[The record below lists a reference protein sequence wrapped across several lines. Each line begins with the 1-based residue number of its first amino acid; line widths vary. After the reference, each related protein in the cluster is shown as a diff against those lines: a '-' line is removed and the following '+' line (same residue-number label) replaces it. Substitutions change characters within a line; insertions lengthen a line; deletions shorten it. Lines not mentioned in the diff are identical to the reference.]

1 MHGNPHV
8 PAKKQNNLQ
17 TVAFRIVC
25 PSVHHLFLAAL
36 YGFPAL
42 QVASLYM
49 GSTCQENPGFDCLV
63 HIGLLER
70 HGVWHSA
77 LLRPQSVLGAVSKYL
92 SCIHG
97 EESATLSPYFPALHA
112 LLPKQLG
119 DLRASLYSQK
129 NATPSLCRLLGTLK
143 RAGLKP
149 ASRSHLLSV
158 EVPMILGGGNKWL
171 INQEASESQ

>member
-1 MHGNPHV
+1 M
-8 PAKKQNNLQ
+8 
-17 TVAFRIVC
+17 TVAFRIVS

-42 QVASLYM
+42 QVVSLYM

-63 HIGLLER
+63 YIGLLER

-77 LLRPQSVLGAVSKYL
+77 LLRQQSVLGAVSKYL

-97 EESATLSPYFPALHA
+97 EETATLSLYFPALHA

-119 DLRASLYSQK
+119 DPRASLYSQK
-129 NATPSLCRLLGTLK
+129 NATPSLHRWLGTLK
-143 RAGLKP
+143 VVGLMP

-158 EVPMILGGGNKWL
+158 EVPMLLGGGN
-171 INQEASESQ
+171 

>member
-1 MHGNPHV
+1 MIIRLLNAWNPV
-8 PAKKQNNLQ
+8 RTRKKQNDSQ
-17 TVAFRIVC
+17 TVAFRIVS

-42 QVASLYM
+42 QVVSLYM

-63 HIGLLER
+63 HRGLLKR

-77 LLRPQSVLGAVSKYL
+77 LLRQQSALGAVSKYL

-112 LLPKQLG
+112 LPPRQLG
-119 DLRASLYSQK
+119 DPRASLYSQK
-129 NATPSLCRLLGTLK
+129 NATPSFQRWLGTLK
-143 RAGLKP
+143 G
-149 ASRSHLLSV
+149 
-158 EVPMILGGGNKWL
+158 
-171 INQEASESQ
+171 